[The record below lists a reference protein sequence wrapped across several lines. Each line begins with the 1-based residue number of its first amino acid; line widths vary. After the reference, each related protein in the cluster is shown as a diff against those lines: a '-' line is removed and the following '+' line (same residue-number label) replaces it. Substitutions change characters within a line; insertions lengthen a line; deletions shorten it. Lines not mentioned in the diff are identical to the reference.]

1 MTGDQAASLI
11 YLLLLG
17 TVIAGYVFVAGRVNL
32 GQTVRLAGLW
42 VLIFLGA
49 IVGYGLWQ
57 EAKDQI
63 LPRQSVFSEDGRVEI
78 SRSPDGHFHMVLD
91 INGSPVRF
99 VVDTGATDMVL
110 SRDDAASVGLDLD
123 RLSFTGAAQTA
134 NGEVATARV
143 WLETVSLG
151 EIVDT
156 GVPALV
162 NGGEMTGSL
171 LGMSYLDRF
180 EEVSFGGGRMV
191 LTR

>member
-1 MTGDQAASLI
+1 
-11 YLLLLG
+11 YLMLLG
-17 TVIAGYVFVAGRVNL
+17 TVIAGYFFVAVRVKL
-32 GQTVRLAGLW
+32 GETLRKAGLW

-57 EAKDQI
+57 EARDEL
-63 LPRQSVFSEDGRVEI
+63 LPRQSVFAEDGSVEI
-78 SRSPDGHFHMVLD
+78 ARSPDGHFHMVLD
-91 INGSPVRF
+91 INGEPVRF

-110 SRDDAASVGLDLD
+110 SRDDAARVGLDLE
-123 RLSFTGAAQTA
+123 RLSFSGAAQTA

-143 WLETVSLG
+143 WLETVALG
-151 EIVDT
+151 GVVDT
-156 GVPALV
+156 SVPALV
-162 NGGEMTGSL
+162 NSGEMTGSL